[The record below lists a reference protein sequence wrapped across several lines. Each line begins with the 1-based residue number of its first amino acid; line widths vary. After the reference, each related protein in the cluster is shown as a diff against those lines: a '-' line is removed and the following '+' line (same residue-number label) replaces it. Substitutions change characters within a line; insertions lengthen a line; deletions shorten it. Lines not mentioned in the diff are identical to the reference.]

1 VAISK
6 NGSGASNTT
15 PTVTFSSSAGV
26 ACTWVS
32 AITPTIYAS
41 TVGGGYV
48 FASMSTCLI
57 PSSGA
62 ETVQVACTV
71 NCAAFTDISVIEFST
86 TIGTWANPVLDVV
99 QTTASASSATC
110 ASGTSS
116 TTTNANDLV
125 VAACE
130 GWNAGQTSWATV
142 SGYTNVSTITVPNR
156 NTLGVYWKAVTSTG
170 TQSFTDTITADTTL
184 GMLATFKVTTGAAGG
199 CIPSLALLGVGGCG

>member
-1 VAISK
+1 
-6 NGSGASNTT
+6 
-15 PTVTFSSSAGV
+15 
-26 ACTWVS
+26 
-32 AITPTIYAS
+32 
-41 TVGGGYV
+41 
-48 FASMSTCLI
+48 
-57 PSSGA
+57 
-62 ETVQVACTV
+62 V